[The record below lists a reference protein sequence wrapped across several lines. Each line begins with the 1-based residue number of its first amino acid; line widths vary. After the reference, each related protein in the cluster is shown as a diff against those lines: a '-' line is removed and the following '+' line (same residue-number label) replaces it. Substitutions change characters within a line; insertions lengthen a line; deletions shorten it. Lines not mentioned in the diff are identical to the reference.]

1 MLVTHPK
8 PASPPSPG
16 TDGHGR
22 MVSSQ
27 RRGCVGQG
35 DLVLFLEEAAAGGPG
50 PSMHRD
56 PAFQGFGTCVNPENT
71 DGLDW

>member
-1 MLVTHPK
+1 M
-8 PASPPSPG
+8 
-16 TDGHGR
+16 
-22 MVSSQ
+22 
-27 RRGCVGQG
+27 GQG